1 MKLED
6 SKHSDDLSGLRESID
21 VIDRD
26 LIRLF
31 NERMALAHQI
41 AHVKKNSCAAIFVP
55 AREQENI
62 ERALQQVDKRQARR
76 ADSFLRSLMRLSRSV
91 QYEDLIEA
99 GADFEPG
106 RLLRETQ
113 PAWPEV
119 RSVITQ
125 GSAGAYSEQAGALL
139 FPEAAAIHAATFA
152 EACDRVKDKTADVA
166 VLPLENSTAGTVDDV
181 YGLLLKDQLYILRS
195 LSLPIRH
202 HLLALPG
209 SSIGAIKTV
218 LSHPQAL
225 AQCSDFIRRQGWAVR
240 ETLNTAYAAE
250 EVAAGGDSSLA
261 AIASQTA
268 AQATGLAVLR
278 SDINNTSGNQTRFIV
293 VGREFIVTPDAERI
307 SLILKLPHTI
317 GALAATLAIFSDS
330 GLNLSKIQ
338 SRPDIEN
345 PWAYLFYLDF
355 ECRRQDLPRALA
367 TLYQLACEMPFLRLL
382 GWYGEVRP

>member
-1 MKLED
+1 MKPEEMKKPDELN
-6 SKHSDDLSGLRESID
+6 GLRQSID
-21 VIDRD
+21 AIDRD

-31 NERMALAHQI
+31 NERMALAHRI
-41 AHVKKNSCAAIFVP
+41 AHVKKDSCAAIFVP

-62 ERALQQVDKRQARR
+62 ERALSQVDKRQARR

-113 PAWPEV
+113 PAWPDV

-125 GSAGAYSEQAGALL
+125 GSAGAYSEQAGAIL
-139 FPEAAAIHAATFA
+139 FPQAASIRAVTWA
-152 EACDRVKDKTADVA
+152 EACDRVRDKSADVA

-181 YGLLLKDQLYILRS
+181 YALLLKDQLYILRS
-195 LSLPIRH
+195 LSLPIQH

-209 SSIGAIKTV
+209 SAVETVKTV

-240 ETLNTAYAAE
+240 ETLNTAFAAE
-250 EVAAGGDSSLA
+250 EVAGSGDGSLA

-278 SDINNTSGNQTRFIV
+278 SDISNTSGNQTRFIV
-293 VGREFIVTPDAERI
+293 VGREFTVTPDAERI

-317 GALAATLAIFSDS
+317 GSLAATLAIFSDS

-338 SRPDIEN
+338 SRPDIDN
-345 PWAYLFYLDF
+345 PWTYLFYLDF
-355 ECRRQDLPRALA
+355 ECRRQDLKRALA
-367 TLYQLACEMPFLRLL
+367 TLYQLSCEMPFLRLL

>member
-1 MKLED
+1 MKPEEM
-6 SKHSDDLSGLRESID
+6 KKTDDLNGLRQSID
-21 VIDRD
+21 AIDRD

-31 NERMALAHQI
+31 NERMALAHRI
-41 AHVKKNSCAAIFVP
+41 AHVKKDSCAAIFVP

-62 ERALQQVDKRQARR
+62 ERALSQVDKRQARR

-119 RSVITQ
+119 SSVITQ
-125 GSAGAYSEQAGALL
+125 GSAGAYSEQAGAIL
-139 FPEAAAIHAATFA
+139 FPQAASIRAATWA
-152 EACDRVKDKTADVA
+152 EACDRVRDKSADVA

-181 YGLLLKDQLYILRS
+181 YALLLKDQLYILRS

-209 SSIGAIKTV
+209 SAVETVKTV

-240 ETLNTAYAAE
+240 ETLNTAFAAE
-250 EVAAGGDSSLA
+250 EVAGSGDSSLA

-278 SDINNTSGNQTRFIV
+278 SDISNTSGNQTRFIV
-293 VGREFIVTPDAERI
+293 VGREFTVTPDAERI

-317 GALAATLAIFSDS
+317 GSLAATLAIFSDS

-338 SRPDIEN
+338 SRPDIDN
-345 PWAYLFYLDF
+345 PWTYLFYLDF
-355 ECRRQDLPRALA
+355 ECRRQDLKRALA